1 MTGIITA
8 DIVDSTKMDVE
19 VRNALPEILNKMADS
34 LREVTSLRLEMY
46 RGDSFQIVV
55 DDYAKAPFVAVLMR
69 IGLMRNSCMAN
80 MRKLDARVSVGIGKV
95 SYLADTI
102 GKSDGEAFVL
112 SGRAF
117 DKLGK
122 KRLVVVTSD
131 EKVNSELA
139 VYESILDELLS
150 DVTCA
155 RSRTIFA
162 HLLNPELTME
172 KIGHSLG
179 MSKQAV
185 SQAYRATRVAIIDLV
200 LKRMEYVLANNLKK

>member
-1 MTGIITA
+1 MKGIITA
-8 DIVDSTKMDVE
+8 DVVGSTQMDTE
-19 VRNALPEILNKMADS
+19 VRNALPEILNGIVDS
-34 LREVTSLRLEMY
+34 MQGITPLHLEMY

-55 DDYAKAPFVAVLMR
+55 DNYAKAPFVAVLIR

-80 MRKLDARVSVGIGKV
+80 MSKLDARVSVGIGNV
-95 SYLADTI
+95 SYIADTI

-117 DKLGK
+117 DHLGK
-122 KRLVVVTSD
+122 KRLVMVTSN
-131 EKVNSELA
+131 ELVNGELA

-150 DVTCA
+150 DGTCA

-162 HLLNPELTME
+162 LLLNPELTME
-172 KIGHSLG
+172 KIGHLLG

-200 LKRMEYVLANNLKK
+200 LKRIEYVLSNYLRK

>member
-19 VRNALPEILNKMADS
+19 VRNALPEILNKIADS

-122 KRLVVVTSD
+122 RRLVVVTSD

-179 MSKQAV
+179 ISKQAV

-200 LKRMEYVLANNLKK
+200 LKRMEYVLANNFKK

>member
-1 MTGIITA
+1 MKGIITA
-8 DIVDSTKMDVE
+8 DVVGSTKMDIE
-19 VRNALPEILNKMADS
+19 VRNALPEILNKLADV
-34 LREVTSLRLEMY
+34 LREICPLCLEMY

-55 DDYAKAPFVAVLMR
+55 DDYAKAPFVAVLIR

-80 MRKLDARVSVGIGKV
+80 MSQLDARVSVGIGKV

-112 SGRAF
+112 SGRSF

-122 KRLVVVTSD
+122 KRLVIVTSD
-131 EKVNSELA
+131 ENVNGELA

-155 RSRTIFA
+155 RSRTIFE
-162 HLLNPELTME
+162 HLLYPELTME
-172 KIGHSLG
+172 KVGHSLG
-179 MSKQAV
+179 ISKQAV
-185 SQAYRATRVAIIDLV
+185 SQAYRATKVAIIELV
-200 LKRMEYVLANNLKK
+200 LKRVEYVLVNNLKK

>member
-8 DIVDSTKMDVE
+8 DIVESTKMDVE

>member
-1 MTGIITA
+1 MKGIITA
-8 DIVDSTKMDVE
+8 DVVGSTQMDIE
-19 VRNALPEILNKMADS
+19 VRNALPEILSDLADS
-34 LREVTSLRLEMY
+34 LREICPLRLEMY
-46 RGDSFQIVV
+46 RGDSFQVVV
-55 DDYAKAPFVAVLMR
+55 DKYEKSSLVAVLIR
-69 IGLMRNSCMAN
+69 IGLMRHSCMAN

-95 SYLADTI
+95 SHMADTI

-117 DKLGK
+117 DRLGK
-122 KRLVVVTSD
+122 KRLVVVTPD
-131 EKVNSELA
+131 EKLNDELA

-162 HLLNPELTME
+162 HLLSPAQTME

-185 SQAYRATRVAIIDLV
+185 SQAYSSTRVAIIDLV
-200 LKRMEYVLANNLKK
+200 LKRIEYVLANNLKK

>member
-1 MTGIITA
+1 MKGIITA
-8 DIVDSTKMDVE
+8 DVVGSTQMDTE
-19 VRNALPEILNKMADS
+19 VRNALPEILNGIVDS
-34 LREVTSLRLEMY
+34 MQGVTPLHLEMY

-55 DDYAKAPFVAVLMR
+55 DNYAKAPFVAVLIR

-80 MRKLDARVSVGIGKV
+80 MSKLDARVSVGIGNV
-95 SYLADTI
+95 SYIADTI

-117 DKLGK
+117 DHLGK

-131 EKVNSELA
+131 EKINGELM
-139 VYESILDELLS
+139 VYESILDELLC

-172 KIGHSLG
+172 KIGTSLG

-185 SQAYRATRVAIIDLV
+185 SQAYSVTKVGIIDLV
-200 LKRMEYVLANNLKK
+200 LKRMEYVLTNYLRK